1 MVGTVDVDGML
12 AEMPSGLFDEWRAY
26 SLLDPFGTEATF
38 FSAAQIASAV
48 LNTSRKKGTRAISPA
63 DIVPDFIKS
72 ARRALGQHGKVIQTP
87 EQQLAIAELLNM
99 RFGGRDLR
107 GDNG

>member
-26 SLLDPFGTEATF
+26 ALIDPFGTEATF
-38 FSAAQIASAV
+38 FSAAQIASAI

-63 DIVPDFIKS
+63 DIVPDFVKS
-72 ARRALGQHGKVIQTP
+72 AKRALGRLGKVIQTP
-87 EQQLAIAELLNM
+87 KQQLALVEMINA